1 MEYDIPDSIA
11 VAAFDDGIYADFGI
25 PKLTTFSIDY
35 DEMARMAA
43 ESIIVKIQD
52 PKISLGKK
60 IILGK
65 VIERES
71 VIEKHKS

>member
-1 MEYDIPDSIA
+1 MEFDVPEDIA

-25 PKLTTFSIDY
+25 PKLTTFSVDY

-43 ESIIVKIQD
+43 ESILSKIQD
-52 PKISLGKK
+52 PSIRLGKK

-71 VIEKHKS
+71 VTPKNQ

>member
-1 MEYDIPDSIA
+1 
-11 VAAFDDGIYADFGI
+11 
-25 PKLTTFSIDY
+25 
-35 DEMARMAA
+35 MARMAA

-52 PKISLGKK
+52 PKINLGKK